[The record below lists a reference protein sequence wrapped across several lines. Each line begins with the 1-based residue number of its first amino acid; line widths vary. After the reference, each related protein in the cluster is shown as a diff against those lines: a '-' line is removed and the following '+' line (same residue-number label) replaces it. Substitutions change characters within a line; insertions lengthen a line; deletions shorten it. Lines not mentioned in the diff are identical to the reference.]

1 MITGQAIAVL
11 GISPEILEDMSL
23 REYFH
28 ALQICVSYRRSQSRE
43 LHNVARMQAW
53 LTGYAQRV
61 KELPQSPEKLI
72 QFVWEE
78 EEKKQSPEEHKKF
91 LLSFAKTHNERL
103 KKQKKLKTT
112 PPVKMTRTKNT
123 K

>member
-1 MITGQAIAVL
+1 MKGVSSQK
-11 GISPEILEDMSL
+11 E
-23 REYFH
+23 REYKE
-28 ALQICVSYRRSQSRE
+28 ALII
-43 LHNVARMQAW
+43 ARTQAW

-61 KELPQSPEKLI
+61 KELPKSPEKLI

-78 EEKKQSPEEHKKF
+78 EEKQSPEDMKSF
-91 LLSFAKTHNERL
+91 MLSFAKTHNERL

-112 PPVKMTRTKNT
+112 PPVKMKRTKNT